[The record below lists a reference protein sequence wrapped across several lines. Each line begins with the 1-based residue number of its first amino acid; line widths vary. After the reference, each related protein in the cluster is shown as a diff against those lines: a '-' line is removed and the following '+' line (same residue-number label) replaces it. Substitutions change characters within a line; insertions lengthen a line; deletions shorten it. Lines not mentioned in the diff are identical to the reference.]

1 MGKDSKPKAPTKGK
15 AAAAGDAKKG
25 DAKKGAA
32 AEKTEKPA
40 THVNVRHIL
49 CEKMSQI
56 ETAIERLN
64 NGEGFDKVAR
74 DMSIDKARQGGSLG
88 WKLRGDNVKDFSDAA
103 FALPVSKVD
112 KPVYTNPPIKT
123 SHGYHLIMVEGRK

>member
-64 NGEGFDKVAR
+64 NGEGFDKVGFLLW
-74 DMSIDKARQGGSLG
+74 IDVSTGM
-88 WKLRGDNVKDFSDAA
+88 RG
-103 FALPVSKVD
+103 
-112 KPVYTNPPIKT
+112 
-123 SHGYHLIMVEGRK
+123 